1 MTRKS
6 DEQVNELPFEQA
18 MQRLEEVVRRLE
30 EGEVP
35 LEEAIELYQEGIR
48 LSRLCNQKLDV
59 IEAKVMQ
66 LVEEDGVLAEKPF
79 QIEEEG
85 E

>member
-1 MTRKS
+1 MARKK
-6 DEQVNELPFEQA
+6 DEKELELPFEQA

-35 LEEAIELYQEGIR
+35 LEEAIELYQEGMQ
-48 LSRLCNQKLDV
+48 LSRLCGQKLDV

-66 LVEEDGVLAEKPF
+66 LVEEDGTLTEKPF
-79 QIEEEG
+79 HIEEEA